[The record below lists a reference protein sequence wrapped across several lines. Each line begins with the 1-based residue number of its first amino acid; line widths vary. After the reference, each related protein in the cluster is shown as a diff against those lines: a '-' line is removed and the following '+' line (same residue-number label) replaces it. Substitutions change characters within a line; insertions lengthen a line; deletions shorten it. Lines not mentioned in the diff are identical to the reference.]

1 MKISNIFK
9 NKVIKYSCC
18 FVLGGIL
25 AFVSCL
31 ALNFV
36 LVPPPLASTIEVI
49 MDDAKS
55 QAENIDIVFC
65 GSSRTYRGIDSV
77 ALSANLDANIFN
89 IAYENANF
97 YSSYYLL
104 VELLKTKEIGKLFL
118 EVSTT
123 NFTRADTTEDSLI
136 YRILTGDTQVEFA
149 TGLALDYLDFDLLD
163 FTNYMENFSNGRFVS
178 NIKQK
183 LGKFTDNGQR
193 ITKPWSTYE
202 GNGFLNCTHTVSQS
216 AELLLPQSYFH
227 DGEFW
232 DDEFVNK
239 VQFDYFEKIIR
250 LCDDNEIEVF
260 LYSPPYPYC
269 VIEDYGSELEI
280 FDNYIENIAVQ
291 YGLEYLNFSKIKK
304 ELLKLENKYFYNAN
318 HCNGNGAK
326 ALEPIIEDV
335 IEQIEQNTFTSENVF
350 YDSYQYMIED
360 YQN

>member
-1 MKISNIFK
+1 MKISKIFQ
-9 NKVIKYSCC
+9 NKIFKYSCC
-18 FVLGGIL
+18 FVLCGIL
-25 AFVSCL
+25 GLVGCAV
-31 ALNFV
+31 LNFV

-49 MDDAKS
+49 MDDATS
-55 QAENIDIVFC
+55 QAEDIDIVFC

-77 ALSANLDANIFN
+77 TLSTDLDANVFN

-136 YRILTGDTQVEFA
+136 YRILTGDTQEEFA
-149 TGLALDYLDFDLLD
+149 TGLALDYLDFDLLN

-183 LGKFTDNGQR
+183 LGKFTENGQK

-202 GNGFLNCTHTVSQS
+202 GNGFLNCTHTISQS
-216 AELLLPQSYFH
+216 TELLLPQSYFH

-232 DDEFVNK
+232 DDEFVDE
-239 VQFDYFEKIIR
+239 VQYEYFEKILR
-250 LCDDNEIEVF
+250 LCTENEIEVI

-269 VIEDYGSELEI
+269 VIEDYGSDLEI
-280 FDNYIENIAVQ
+280 FDYYIESIATQ
-291 YGLEYLNFSKIKK
+291 YGLDYLNFSKIKK
-304 ELLKLENKYFYNAN
+304 EYMRLENRYFYNAN
-318 HCNGNGAK
+318 HCNGEGAK
-326 ALEPIIEDV
+326 ALEPIIKDIV
-335 IEQIEQNTFTSENVF
+335 EQMEQGIFVPENMF
-350 YDSYQYMIED
+350 YDDYQSMIED